1 VKKVCQW
8 EGHFCQM
15 LVLSHLHRIFKL
27 QRPRQFVHARRVAKG
42 EVCLDTD
49 PLYSTSSHYRVWIK
63 MQNFCLTGYGDNQG
77 GVEFITLESLS
88 SDLYFDNKP
97 ACTVWTKWIH
107 QT

>member
-1 VKKVCQW
+1 
-8 EGHFCQM
+8 
-15 LVLSHLHRIFKL
+15 
-27 QRPRQFVHARRVAKG
+27 
-42 EVCLDTD
+42 
-49 PLYSTSSHYRVWIK
+49 

-77 GVEFITLESLS
+77 GVEFITLDSLS